1 MGTRQQGRRCACGD
15 TVERSIV
22 PTGTTVARGFLAEPG
37 VGKRSGSDD
46 GHHGRRSWTGR
57 LLAHEA
63 RNDGTD
69 ICSAAILEL
78 TLGKSQGFQ
87 STVVFCCVAAPHE
100 NALPATPAAC
110 RSGRQGGS
118 GSRCGVEPPRRV
130 RQQAAA
136 YCVNNPACCVLSV
149 RQRMGACARLAS
161 HSLTCRKWP
170 QPRKGTGGR
179 RAASGEG

>member
-1 MGTRQQGRRCACGD
+1 MGTRQQGRGCACGD

-100 NALPATPAAC
+100 NALPATLAAC

-118 GSRCGVEPPRRV
+118 GAWADCLMPSAGAPFRPGWRRARQPLLLLDGGAAAGVNRRGAQ
-130 RQQAAA
+130 QQAVA
-136 YCVNNPACCVLSV
+136 YCVNNPACCVSSV
-149 RQRMGACARLAS
+149 RQ
-161 HSLTCRKWP
+161 
-170 QPRKGTGGR
+170 
-179 RAASGEG
+179 